1 MQMKRILAGLALAA
15 LTLVLAATVADAAGY
30 RYANGGKLSWRT
42 HLAAVAGTEPTAGD
56 ARYGV
61 DAAGG
66 YVDSTQFYVPNA
78 ADGKDTSAV
87 WFPPNDFCIA
97 AAADSMPVLLIVK
110 NSAAGASGDT
120 LHLGPQA
127 FIGGDQS
134 VAANFV
140 ATAAFPAVT
149 NRVLTGAITS
159 GTVRLFRAGAGGAF
173 AGSETAASTAPSTT
187 MVVPSLDRWAFR
199 LITWGDG
206 TAAFSGGGYVTVE
219 VLYPVCQ

>member
-1 MQMKRILAGLALAA
+1 MKRFIAG
-15 LTLVLAATVADAAGY
+15 LVLAAISVVLIAAVSDAAGY
-30 RYANGGKLSWRT
+30 RYAHGGKMYWRT
-42 HLAAVAGTEPTAGD
+42 HQAALAGTESNSGD
-56 ARYGV
+56 ARYGL

-66 YVDSTQFYVPNA
+66 YVDSTRFYVPNA

-97 AAADSMPVLLIVK
+97 AASDSMPVLLVVK

-127 FIGGDQS
+127 FLGGDES

-149 NRVLTGAITS
+149 NRVITGAVTAGS
-159 GTVRLFRAGAGGAF
+159 VRLFRAGAGGAF

-187 MVVPSLDRWAFR
+187 MVVPSLDRFAFR